1 MLSALSRNLVP
12 EGPAVI
18 GVAEVENHRVLTD
31 LVSQPAMA
39 NYKFVHYEGSD
50 RRGID
55 CALLY
60 DPQQFAVTWKDG
72 VQVEEKDTRTYNKVR
87 LANILV
93 KKLKAK
99 QPLSKPEL
107 SESLKKNLHDLK

>member
-1 MLSALSRNLVP
+1 MYIISNKQM
-12 EGPAVI
+12 
-18 GVAEVENHRVLTD
+18 ENII
-31 LVSQPAMA
+31 SYIEA
-39 NYKFVHYEGSD
+39 
-50 RRGID
+50 
-55 CALLY
+55 
-60 DPQQFAVTWKDG
+60 WKDG

-107 SESLKKNLHDLK
+107 PESLKKNLRDLK

>member
-1 MLSALSRNLVP
+1 MYIISNKQMEDIISYI
-12 EGPAVI
+12 E
-18 GVAEVENHRVLTD
+18 
-31 LVSQPAMA
+31 
-39 NYKFVHYEGSD
+39 
-50 RRGID
+50 
-55 CALLY
+55 
-60 DPQQFAVTWKDG
+60 TWKDG

-107 SESLKKNLHDLK
+107 PESLKKNLRDLK

>member
-1 MLSALSRNLVP
+1 MYIISNKQMEDIISYIEA
-12 EGPAVI
+12 
-18 GVAEVENHRVLTD
+18 
-31 LVSQPAMA
+31 
-39 NYKFVHYEGSD
+39 
-50 RRGID
+50 
-55 CALLY
+55 
-60 DPQQFAVTWKDG
+60 WKDG

-99 QPLSKPEL
+99 QPLSKHEL

>member
-1 MLSALSRNLVP
+1 MYIISNKQIEDIISYIEA
-12 EGPAVI
+12 
-18 GVAEVENHRVLTD
+18 
-31 LVSQPAMA
+31 
-39 NYKFVHYEGSD
+39 
-50 RRGID
+50 
-55 CALLY
+55 
-60 DPQQFAVTWKDG
+60 WKDG

-107 SESLKKNLHDLK
+107 SEILKKNLRDLK